1 VWFLSKKIA
10 VITENNSDIL
20 KILNNNKV
28 EIVVFRP
35 GEIYINSLEDFH
47 SICILGGTSEEPLML
62 GARERKLVEDQLK
75 AGKKVFTEYCGSIS
89 SVYYENPISTR
100 YERLVFC
107 SKDNKINNIEV
118 GDILD
123 DQCGM
128 RIKPHE
134 QFSSHNVPLLQYV
147 NVHAHKKIDYV
158 DEVVKDISNRAL
170 WFEKENLIICSFRLS
185 NFITARF
192 APKNKMRSL
201 VEYILQWVT
210 DEKIDTKVVKDY
222 YEIKGMSNKADTF
235 NDELKESAK
244 DAMAWFEKSG
254 IIINEGNDGLY
265 EGFGTEVYGNGSQRF
280 AKLIRADCAG
290 EVSLVFFMDY
300 IMNGK
305 KESLEIS
312 DNLSS
317 FIFDCMQIKDDNAY
331 KGMIRWTQQ
340 AWETCYQDDVAR
352 AIIGHMLKCLY
363 TNSQSYLEECK
374 SALDFMVK
382 TTGTDGTRVF
392 RTDILELKEDKINE
406 LKDNPGNLASAHYN
420 AYYHASLLIAYK
432 LTGVDIYKDVAIKG
446 LTTIME
452 AYPETVREQSQTEE
466 YCRLIL
472 PLSWLYWVTGE
483 EVHKEWLYKVSK
495 DLQQFKHGTG
505 AYLEWDEGYKAT
517 MRNTKGDGECSLL
530 SENGDTVVDFL
541 YSNNWLPMGFMQ
553 AYFVTG
559 DEYFKNLWEENIKF
573 ILGTQIKSSDDKIN
587 GAWARG
593 FDVEYMEYFGSP
605 ADVGWGPWAIES
617 GWTVAEITSGIFMGI
632 LEDKLKKFYK

>member
-1 VWFLSKKIA
+1 MRFLSKRIA
-10 VITENNSDIL
+10 VIAENSSDIL
-20 KILNNNKV
+20 KILSSNV
-28 EIVVFRP
+28 EVVVFRP

-47 SICILGGTSEEPLML
+47 SICILGGTSEEPIML
-62 GARERKLVEDQLK
+62 GARERKMVEDQIRS
-75 AGKKVFTEYCGSIS
+75 GKKVFAEYCGSIS
-89 SVYYENPISTR
+89 SVYYENPVSTR

-107 SKDNKINNIEV
+107 SKDNKVKDIET
-118 GDILD
+118 GEILD

-128 RIKPHE
+128 RIKPHA
-134 QFSSHNVPLLQYV
+134 QFCSHNAPILQYV
-147 NVHAHKKIDYV
+147 NVHAHKKINSV
-158 DEVVKDISNRAL
+158 DEVAKEISDRAL
-170 WFEKENLIICSFRLS
+170 WFEKDNLMICSFRLS
-185 NFITARF
+185 NFITARY

-201 VEYILQWVT
+201 VKYILQWLT
-210 DEKIDTKVVKDY
+210 DENIDTSVIKDY
-222 YEIKGMSNKADTF
+222 YEIKDINSKE
-235 NDELKESAK
+235 ELKDRLKKASEE
-244 DAMAWFEKSG
+244 AMAWFRKCG
-254 IIINEGNDGLY
+254 IIINEGKDGVY
-265 EGFGTEVYGNGSQRF
+265 EGFGTEVYGDGSQRF
-280 AKLIRADCAG
+280 AKLIRTDCAG
-290 EVSLVFFMDY
+290 EVSLAFFMDY
-300 IMNGK
+300 MMNGN
-305 KESLEIS
+305 KESIEIS
-312 DNLSS
+312 NNLSS
-317 FIFDCMQIKDDNAY
+317 FIFDHMQVKEEGPC

-352 AIIGHMLKCLY
+352 AINGHMLKCLY
-363 TNSQSYLEECK
+363 TNSQAYLEECK
-374 SALDFMVK
+374 EALDFMIN

-392 RTDILELKEDKINE
+392 RTDILELDEEKINE
-406 LKDNPGNLASAHYN
+406 LKNNPGKFPSAHYN

-432 LTGVDIYKDVAIKG
+432 LTGVERYKEIAIKG

-483 EVHKEWLYKVSK
+483 EMHKQWLYKVAE
-495 DLQQFKHGTG
+495 DLQQFKHITG

-530 SENGDTVVDFL
+530 AENGDTVVDLL

-553 AYFVTG
+553 AYLVTG
-559 DEYFKNLWEENIKF
+559 DEYFKNLWIENIKF
-573 ILGTQIKSSDDKIN
+573 MLEIQINSKDDKIN

-632 LEDKLKKFYK
+632 LEDKLKEFY

>member
-1 VWFLSKKIA
+1 M
-10 VITENNSDIL
+10 
-20 KILNNNKV
+20 
-28 EIVVFRP
+28 
-35 GEIYINSLEDFH
+35 
-47 SICILGGTSEEPLML
+47 LM
-62 GARERKLVEDQLK
+62 
-75 AGKKVFTEYCGSIS
+75 SMHI
-89 SVYYENPISTR
+89 
-100 YERLVFC
+100 
-107 SKDNKINNIEV
+107 
-118 GDILD
+118 
-123 DQCGM
+123 
-128 RIKPHE
+128 
-134 QFSSHNVPLLQYV
+134 
-147 NVHAHKKIDYV
+147 KKIDYV

-170 WFEKENLIICSFRLS
+170 WFEKENLMICSFRLS

-201 VEYILQWVT
+201 VEYILEWVT

-222 YEIKGMSNKADTF
+222 YEIKGMSNKEYTF
-235 NDELKESAK
+235 NDELKEAAK
-244 DAMAWFEKSG
+244 GAMTWFEKCG
-254 IIINEGNDGLY
+254 IIINEGKDGVY
-265 EGFGTEVYGNGSQRF
+265 EGFGTEVYGDGSQRF

-290 EVSLVFFMDY
+290 EVSLAFFMNY

-317 FIFDCMQIKDDNAY
+317 FIFDCMQVKDNNAY
-331 KGMIRWTQQ
+331 NGMIRWTQQ

-363 TNSQSYLEECK
+363 TNSQNYLEECK

-392 RTDILELKEDKINE
+392 RTDILELKEEKINE

-432 LTGVDIYKDVAIKG
+432 LTCVDIYKDVAIKG
-446 LTTIME
+446 LTTIMG

-483 EVHKEWLYKVSK
+483 EIHKEWLYKVAK
-495 DLQQFKHGTG
+495 DLQQFKHSTG

-530 SENGDTVVDFL
+530 AENGDTVVDFL
-541 YSNNWLPMGFMQ
+541 YSNNWLPTGFMQ

-573 ILGTQIKSSDDKIN
+573 ILGTQIKSGDDKIN

-632 LEDKLKKFYK
+632 LQDKLKEFYK